1 MKIENKN
8 EKLLWFALLLS
19 FVSFAISFGQLLS
32 VVMGYFW
39 LFFAIYQLYSLKNEK
54 RCKHGRKVG
63 K

>member
-19 FVSFAISFGQLLS
+19 FVSFAISFDQLLS

-39 LFFAIYQLYSLKNEK
+39 LFFAIFQLHTPNKEGDKY
-54 RCKHGRKVG
+54 GRKMG